1 MKLEIDKINLSNFS
15 KKFILISLDILI
27 IIFAV
32 IFSYSLRL
40 ELNL

>member
-27 IIFAV
+27 IIFLQSS
-32 IFSYSLRL
+32 FHTH
-40 ELNL
+40 